1 MIKKIFTL
9 TLFLFLYSCGYEAI
23 HSKKNSINY
32 DFSIS
37 KINFIENGDVDINLK
52 IKEKL
57 NNYTLN
63 EKDKKFIL
71 NIANKIDK
79 KVIAKNKSGDPT
91 TFRNTITINVEI
103 LMENNSKSKIKII
116 ENFTYNNIDNKFE
129 LKKYEKEIRTNLAEA
144 ASEKLIF
151 KLSNIK

>member
-9 TLFLFLYSCGYEAI
+9 TLFLFLYSCGYETI
-23 HSKKNSINY
+23 HSKKNYFNY

-37 KINFIENGDVDINLK
+37 KINFTEDGDRDINLK

-63 EKDKKFIL
+63 KKDKRFIL
-71 NIANKIDK
+71 NIASKVDK

-91 TFRNTITINVEI
+91 AFRNTVTINVEV
-103 LMENNSKSKIKII
+103 LMGNNSKNKIKIT
-116 ENFTYNNIDNKFE
+116 ENFTYNNINNKFD
-129 LKKYEKEIRTNLAEA
+129 LKRYEKEIRNNLAET

>member
-23 HSKKNSINY
+23 HSKKNSVNY

-37 KINFIENGDVDINLK
+37 ELTFVGERNVNLK

-57 NNYTLN
+57 NNYILN
-63 EKDKKFIL
+63 KKDKKFIL

>member
-9 TLFLFLYSCGYEAI
+9 TLFLFLYSCGYEVI
-23 HSKKNSINY
+23 HSKKNSFNY

-37 KINFIENGDVDINLK
+37 KINFIKNGDEDINLK

-57 NNYTLN
+57 NNYTLD

-71 NIANKIDK
+71 NIASKVDK
-79 KVIAKNKSGDPT
+79 EVIAKNKAGDPI
-91 TFRNTITINVEI
+91 TFRKTTTINVEV
-103 LMENNSKSKIKII
+103 LMENNSTNKIKII
-116 ENFTYNNIDNKFE
+116 ENFTYNNINNKFN
-129 LKKYEKEIRTNLAEA
+129 LRRYEKEIRTNLAET